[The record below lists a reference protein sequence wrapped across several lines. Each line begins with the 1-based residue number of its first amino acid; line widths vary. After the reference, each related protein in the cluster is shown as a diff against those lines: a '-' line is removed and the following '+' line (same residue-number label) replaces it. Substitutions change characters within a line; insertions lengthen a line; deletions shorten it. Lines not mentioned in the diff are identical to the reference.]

1 MPKRPNPWGDYAP
14 QLKTHVGQ
22 KEVNLGVCKEQ
33 NMKAVY
39 EHTQK
44 MLFDGARKCTGA
56 VDFTVAVTDVPMD
69 HQHDDH
75 LLTGQMHLDRYL
87 QVHAGANGVTNGTN
101 GVTNGAN
108 GVTNGANGV
117 TNGANGVTNGA
128 NGHSHGLN
136 GHSHGLNGHS
146 LGLNG
151 HSLGLNGHSLGLNGH
166 GVANGGANGH
176 SHLNGHHK
184 AMPGKGSLSPTSCQ
198 VCSRPIRALYRC
210 SFCDKAMCS
219 SCQRQCSNCYGEFC
233 LLCSVANY
241 DSRDETAYC
250 LSCST

>member
-44 MLFDGARKCTGA
+44 MLFEGARKCNGA
-56 VDFTVAVTDVPMD
+56 VELTAAVTDVPMD
-69 HQHDDH
+69 HQHEDH
-75 LLTGQMHLDRYL
+75 LLAGQLHLDRYL
-87 QVHAGANGVTNGTN
+87 QVPQVHAGANGQSHGL
-101 GVTNGAN
+101 
-108 GVTNGANGV
+108 
-117 TNGANGVTNGA
+117 

-146 LGLNG
+146 NGLNG
-151 HSLGLNGHSLGLNGH
+151 HPSGLNGHTNGLNGH
-166 GVANGGANGH
+166 GGANGH
-176 SHLNGHHK
+176 SHLNGHFK
-184 AMPGKGSLSPTSCQ
+184 VMIGKGSLSPTSCQ
-198 VCSRPIRALYRC
+198 VCSRPIRALYCC

-241 DSRDETAYC
+241 DSRDERSFC

>member
-22 KEVNLGVCKEQ
+22 KEVNLGVCKDQ

-44 MLFDGARKCTGA
+44 MLFEGARKCAGA
-56 VDFTVAVTDVPMD
+56 VEMTVAVADVPMD
-69 HQHDDH
+69 HHDH
-75 LLTGQMHLDRYL
+75 LLAGQMHLDRYL
-87 QVHAGANGVTNGTN
+87 QVPQVHAGANGVTNG
-101 GVTNGAN
+101 AN
-108 GVTNGANGV
+108 GMTNGANGV

-128 NGHSHGLN
+128 NGHSHALNGHSHGLN

-146 LGLNG
+146 
-151 HSLGLNGHSLGLNGH
+151 
-166 GVANGGANGH
+166 VTNGGANGH
-176 SHLNGHHK
+176 SHLNGQHK
-184 AMPGKGSLSPTSCQ
+184 AMFGKGGSLSPTSCQ

-241 DSRDETAYC
+241 DSRDERSFC